1 VTGRDKEILGRSV
14 ATLVESWAY
23 LASGS
28 PGAEV
33 TRIEDGAIA
42 AFPHPP
48 DRDFLNN
55 AVLARRPADIAATV
69 ARVEV
74 AYARVGVERFAIWV
88 HESEPATAEELRGR
102 GYRLDTSTRTM
113 AMSTADLAAFDSATL
128 GLPTLEVI
136 EPGLKEFWAVDG
148 LDGLLPTLD
157 PSAAHLYVARV
168 DDEDVAML
176 MAFDHAGD
184 CGIYMVGTVPGARR
198 RGVAT
203 ALSAHAVAA
212 ARDRGCT
219 TASLQSTEM
228 AERIYARVG
237 FVDLGR
243 WEEYV
248 PG

>member
-1 VTGRDKEILGRSV
+1 
-14 ATLVESWAY
+14 
-23 LASGS
+23 
-28 PGAEV
+28 
-33 TRIEDGAIA
+33 
-42 AFPHPP
+42 
-48 DRDFLNN
+48 
-55 AVLARRPADIAATV
+55 
-69 ARVEV
+69 
-74 AYARVGVERFAIWV
+74 
-88 HESEPATAEELRGR
+88 
-102 GYRLDTSTRTM
+102 
-113 AMSTADLAAFDSATL
+113 
-128 GLPTLEVI
+128 
-136 EPGLKEFWAVDG
+136 
-148 LDGLLPTLD
+148 
-157 PSAAHLYVARV
+157 
-168 DDEDVAML
+168 ML

-203 ALSAHAVAA
+203 ALSAHAVTA